1 MILSIDGYEANTKN
15 LVGIGRFAYEIL
27 AGVHARI
34 INGESQFTN
43 VRVYMPEE
51 PRDILPEAS
60 SVWKYTV
67 GKPKTFWTFFGLP
80 WGLFRDK
87 PTADVVFSPTHY
99 IPRYTTISRVCAVMD
114 VSYLHYPELFKAK
127 DLYQLTTW
135 TKYSVQHAAK
145 VITISEYSKHAI
157 MEAYSLAS
165 DRVVVVYP
173 GMSMRVKKQ
182 KTHKSSSHFSQ
193 YGIHAPYILS
203 VGTLQPRKNLVR
215 LIEAFSHLER
225 KDVTLVIVGKKGW
238 MYEEILAAPSVYG
251 VKDRVKI
258 LDFISDDDLSVL
270 YANAE
275 CFVLVSLYEGFGLP
289 VLEAMAHECPIVV
302 SSVSS
307 IPEIA
312 ADAAIYVDPLR
323 VESITDGIAKSLIDR
338 GTKEE
343 KKRLAIGK
351 KRVSLFSWDTA
362 AKQILTVLEDVG
374 RQAK

>member
-1 MILSIDGYEANTKN
+1 MILSIDGYEANTEN

-27 AGVHARI
+27 VGLHARI
-34 INGESQFTN
+34 INGESQYTN
-43 VRVYMPEE
+43 VRVYIPEE
-51 PRDILPEAS
+51 PRNLLPEAS
-60 SVWKYTV
+60 SVWKYIV
-67 GKPKTFWTFFGLP
+67 GKPKMFWTFLGLP
-80 WGLFRDK
+80 WALFRDK

-99 IPRYTTISRVCAVMD
+99 IPRFTTIARVCSVMD

-135 TKYSVQHAAK
+135 TKYSVQHAVK
-145 VITISEYSKHAI
+145 VITISEYSKRAI

-182 KTHKSSSHFSQ
+182 KTHKSLSHFSQ
-193 YGIHAPYILS
+193 YGIHAPYILT

-215 LIEAFSHLER
+215 LIEAFSQLEN
-225 KDVTLVIVGKKGW
+225 KDISLVIVGKKGW
-238 MYEEILAAPSVYG
+238 MYEDILAAPSVYG

-258 LDFISDDDLSVL
+258 LDFINDDDLSVL

-312 ADAAIYVDPLR
+312 KDAAIYVDPLQ
-323 VESITDGIAKSLIDR
+323 VLSIKEGITKSLRDR
-338 GTKEE
+338 GLNEE

-351 KRVSLFSWDTA
+351 KRVSLFSWDRA
-362 AKQILTVLEDVG
+362 ATQVLTVLEDVG